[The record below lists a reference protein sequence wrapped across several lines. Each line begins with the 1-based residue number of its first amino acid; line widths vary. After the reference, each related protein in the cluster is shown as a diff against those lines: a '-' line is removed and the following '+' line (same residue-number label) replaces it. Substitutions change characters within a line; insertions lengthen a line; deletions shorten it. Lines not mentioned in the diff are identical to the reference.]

1 MANQSLR
8 CSLSIPHL
16 SPNSA
21 SSHPKRRASLS
32 CTQSEHLSSVRT
44 EFSFS
49 VGTYLIPHPKKVERG
64 GEDAFLVSSYN
75 GGVLAIADGVSGW
88 AEQDVDPA
96 LFSRELMANA
106 SSLVDDE
113 EVNYDPRI
121 LLKKAHSATCS
132 VGSATVVV
140 AMLEKSGV
148 LKIANVGDCGLRI
161 LRGGKIFF
169 STSPQEHYFDCP
181 YQLSSESLGQTYLD
195 AAVNKMELAEGD
207 VIVMGS
213 DGLFDNVFDHEIVSV
228 TSRFEDAA
236 EAVIAKALANLASD
250 HSRDANFDSPYSLE
264 ARGQGFLIRFIYKII
279 KMRCTLHVIPYI
291 TGMYIVAQVRSW
303 VLFLQAMASSASTT
317 SSRYL
322 GASLEKASSAWYT
335 PHMAAA
341 SRAILHRIPLVDFVV
356 EVRDARVLLYGL

>member
-1 MANQSLR
+1 MLALHSSSL
-8 CSLSIPHL
+8 
-16 SPNSA
+16 PNTA
-21 SSHPKRRASLS
+21 SSRPKRRTSLS
-32 CTQSEHLSSVRT
+32 CTQSEHLNSVRT

-49 VGTYLIPHPKKVERG
+49 VGTYLIPHPKKVDRG

-140 AMLEKSGV
+140 AMLEKNGV

-161 LRGGKIFF
+161 MRGGKILF

-181 YQLSSESLGQTYLD
+181 YQLSSQLLGQTYLD

-228 TSRFEDAA
+228 ISQFEDAA
-236 EAVIAKALANLASD
+236 EAAKALANLASD

-264 ARGQGFLIRFIYKII
+264 ARGQVSKSKSGSVR
-279 KMRCTLHVIPYI
+279 LHVFNMNGFDLDDV
-291 TGMYIVAQVRSW
+291 TVIVAQV
-303 VLFLQAMASSASTT
+303 VLKTRWRGTMWEEHYLIINAVWSTQ
-317 SSRYL
+317 
-322 GASLEKASSAWYT
+322 KYT
-335 PHMAAA
+335 
-341 SRAILHRIPLVDFVV
+341 
-356 EVRDARVLLYGL
+356 